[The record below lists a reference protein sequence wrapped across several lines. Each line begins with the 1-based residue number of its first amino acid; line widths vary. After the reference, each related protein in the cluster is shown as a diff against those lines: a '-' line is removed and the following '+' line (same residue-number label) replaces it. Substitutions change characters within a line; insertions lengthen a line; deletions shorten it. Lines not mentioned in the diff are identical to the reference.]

1 MSVFQ
6 TSPSSFELRIV
17 YCAHHL
23 CKMRGESEN
32 YSSQFMSF
40 QKAFKRC
47 EVTYENIKIRN
58 SEFSL
63 KIDLVVVEKLD
74 WFKINSNC
82 SEKCAP
88 V

>member
-32 YSSQFMSF
+32 YSSRFVSF

-47 EVTYENIKIRN
+47 EAKYKNINIRK

-74 WFKINSNC
+74 RFRINSSC
-82 SEKCAP
+82 SESWHI
-88 V
+88 